1 MNRSQFWAMACDL
14 KEHPENLPKYRE
26 IYRNVYPFSDGI
38 FKMLMANEGKPE
50 RTIKFLNA
58 MLGLTG
64 DKAIT
69 EFTLGVQEQPGVLDN
84 KTNIFDIYGYNQAKE
99 PVVIE
104 VQQNFNTLF
113 VDRLVYYTAR
123 IVNNQVKKSKSYELP
138 HIYVLSLLVDDQF
151 PLEADTYFHHCQVMR
166 NRKYA
171 FKKIDVFLVEMTKFF
186 RMDDR
191 LLEENRKAARSIQE
205 GFQGGVR
212 DVQEGAQNVRNIAR
226 DGSPR
231 AEMLRLFRDVLEDK
245 TIDMEKAGKLLD
257 EDFAKDVNFKG
268 YTDEL
273 LLLEVDNMTD
283 MLYEKQGSY
292 LQGKAEGRVEGR
304 KEERLLADAEKFESA
319 RAMLAE
325 GDSKEKVCRVLK
337 LSEDQIKAL

>member
-14 KEHPENLPKYRE
+14 KEHPENLPKYRA

-113 VDRLVYYTAR
+113 VDRLVYYTSR
-123 IVNNQVKKSKSYELP
+123 IVNNQVKKSQCYDLP

-151 PLEADTYFHHCQVMR
+151 SLEPDTYFHQYQFMR
-166 NRKYA
+166 NRKYT
-171 FKKIDVFLVEMTKFF
+171 FKKLNVFLVEMTKFF
-186 RMDDR
+186 RLENR
-191 LLEENRKAARSIQE
+191 LKEENRYESRE
-205 GFQGGVR
+205 M
-212 DVQEGAQNVRNIAR
+212 
-226 DGSPR
+226 SPR

-245 TIDMEKAGKLLD
+245 SVDEEKAERLLD
-257 EDFAKDVNFKG
+257 KDFAKDVNFKG

-292 LQGKAEGRVEGR
+292 LQGKREGKEEGKAEGFQEAKYVI
-304 KEERLLADAEKFESA
+304 AN
-319 RAMLAE
+319 AMLAL
-325 GDSKEKVCRVLK
+325 GK
-337 LSEDQIKAL
+337 LSVAEIAQASKLTEAEVLALKDA